1 MKTQDL
7 EVRRGSRGTIGMLT
21 MLRYRFVAET
31 SAISNKVSPAS
42 LQSKGDSKILSFI

>member
-1 MKTQDL
+1 MKKEL
-7 EVRRGSRGTIGMLT
+7 EEVVVI

-31 SAISNKVSPAS
+31 SAISNRVPPAS